1 MKARDI
7 KDKNRR
13 TYEEILKTRV
23 GAEGK
28 GGLIKM
34 IEQATKLYEKVLKEK
49 LDMLKKGMVSTERW
63 NNDSWTTVSR
73 AHQQMIRDFQYWM
86 REAANQEAQ
95 AKKDGGNDA
104 SGGVDY
110 MQKQM
115 NQYALN
121 IKQEFGKMNIALKK
135 IDKSKEYSKIQG
147 RAY

>member
-1 MKARDI
+1 
-7 KDKNRR
+7 
-13 TYEEILKTRV
+13 
-23 GAEGK
+23 
-28 GGLIKM
+28 M

-121 IKQEFGKMNIALKK
+121 VKQEFGKMNIALKK
-135 IDKSKEYSKIQG
+135 IDKSKEYSKVEG